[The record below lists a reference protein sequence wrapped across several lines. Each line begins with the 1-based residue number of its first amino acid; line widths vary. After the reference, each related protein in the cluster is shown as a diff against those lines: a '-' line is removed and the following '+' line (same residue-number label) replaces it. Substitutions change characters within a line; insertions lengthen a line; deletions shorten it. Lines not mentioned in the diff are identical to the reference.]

1 MIRAKNT
8 SLTYADGTVAL
19 KPFDLRIRKGEIVY
33 ITGPSGSGKTSLL
46 KLMLGTEFPTSG
58 AFEVMGQMI
67 TPQNEGGIRLM
78 RRAMGPIFQ
87 EFRLL
92 EGRSV
97 YDNVML
103 GMRFL
108 GIPLHEMKEL
118 TLSSISRVGLEH
130 KIRHT
135 VDRLSWGECQRVAI
149 ARAVARRPRLIIA
162 DEPTGNLDRDNAL
175 NILNLLT
182 SFSTEETAVI
192 ITTHATHLVDLVQ
205 PGTAITLEAGVLR
218 CERQADHA

>member
-19 KPFDLRIRKGEIVY
+19 KPFDLRIRKGEVVY

-46 KLMLGTEFPTSG
+46 KLMLGIAFPTGG
-58 AFEVMGQMI
+58 AFEVLGQEMK
-67 TPQNEGGIRLM
+67 PQNEGAIRQM
-78 RRAMGPIFQ
+78 RRHIGPVFQ

-103 GMRFL
+103 GLRFL
-108 GIPLHEMKEL
+108 GIPAHDMKEL
-118 TLSSISRVGLEH
+118 TLSSISQVGLSH
-130 KIRHT
+130 KLHHT
-135 VDRLSWGECQRVAI
+135 IDRLSWGECQRVAI

-175 NILNLLT
+175 NILSLLT
-182 SFSTEETAVI
+182 AFKSEETSVI
-192 ITTHATHLVDLVQ
+192 ITTHATHLVDMAQ
-205 PGTAITLEAGVLR
+205 PGAYITLEAGVLH
-218 CERQADHA
+218 CERQESHG